1 VSAVVVIFGLFILG
15 MGAAVLLSPERLK
28 KLLRVVLHK
37 QAFRR
42 AAGIR
47 IIVGILFLLAASGTR
62 APSFITAMGILFLL
76 AGIAIRF
83 TGSARI
89 ERMANWWMERPDW
102 VLRVWAVTAGTLG
115 GVLLWCGL

>member
-1 VSAVVVIFGLFILG
+1 MSAVVVIFGLFILG